1 MDSASLAN
9 QISQY
14 DKTPVNSVDALNSAM
29 TQYGVPEMRQRV
41 AGLNTTIT
49 NTQNALNSV
58 DPSVTGRTQGS
69 LVTEAQREKQ
79 VNNERAPI
87 AQQLSDQNGALGTA
101 SNGLSDAEKNAQL
114 LATNQVNDYNTGRQA
129 LVDQYNMA
137 SARETAAAQ
146 AAAAQAAAAQ
156 TQANSDRNYNLDVFK
171 AKTTAANSAPDL
183 SAGYKVANNKTG
195 GLSFSGP
202 NGITSMFQYAAHV
215 SNNDPTG
222 TYNIIKQLLAKSG
235 DPSDKG
241 AAAGIARL
249 EQQGLSQTQVLQRL
263 RASNPAIFD

>member
-29 TQYGVPEMRQRV
+29 AQYGVPEMRQQV

-49 NTQNALNSV
+49 NTQNALNNV

-87 AQQLSDQNGALGTA
+87 AQQLTSQQGALGTA
-101 SNGLSDAEKNAQL
+101 TNGLSDAEKNAEL
-114 LATNQVNDYNTGRQA
+114 LATNKVNDYNTGRQA
-129 LVDQYNMA
+129 LVDQYNMTT
-137 SARETAAAQ
+137 ARETAAAQ
-146 AAAAQAAAAQ
+146 AASDAAKQNEAIREFNVTARQNTTKAAAAVNP
-156 TQANSDRNYNLDVFK
+156 A
-171 AKTTAANSAPDL
+171 
-183 SAGYKVANNKTG
+183 AGYKVAQNKMG
-195 GLSFSGP
+195 GLSFTGP
-202 NGITSMFQYAAHV
+202 NGATSMYQYAAAL
-215 SNNDPTG
+215 NNGDAQG
-222 TYNIIKQLLAKSG
+222 TYNTIKQLLASSG
-235 DPSDKG
+235 DSSDKG

-249 EQQGLSQTQVLQRL
+249 EQQGLNPTQVIARL
-263 RASNPAIFD
+263 KASNPAIF